1 MSETMKEKAANLANE
16 LGVGWVAVEFGDHVY
31 GAMHEKAAISVRITS
46 SLTHPYH
53 ARIDKHH
60 AVGATAQQAL
70 QDAKTQAL
78 RAMLQVKR
86 RMAMACDNQPQDPE
100 SALGHLQVVG
110 NFLSRV
116 KHWEEGKPDRREA
129 LVAMDAAVDA
139 VDWVEKGLEEWRSV
153 ATTAQKQAAAAQA
166 TARIAIGH
174 LQAVLNTARTHHE
187 QQVADTAA
195 RDWLISIG
203 SEPS

>member
-1 MSETMKEKAANLANE
+1 MSETMKEKAASLANE
-16 LGVGWVAVEFGDHVY
+16 LGVGWFAVEFGDHVY
-31 GAMHEKAAISVRITS
+31 GAMHEKAVISVQITNS
-46 SLTHPYH
+46 VTNPYQ
-53 ARIDKHH
+53 ARIDKYH
-60 AVGATAQQAL
+60 ALGATPQQAL
-70 QDAKTQAL
+70 QEAKNQAL
-78 RAMLQVKR
+78 QSMLQVKR
-86 RMAMACDNQPQDPE
+86 RIAMACDDQPQDPE
-100 SALGHLQVVG
+100 SALEHLRVVS

-116 KHWEEGKPDRREA
+116 KHWEEGKPDRHDA
-129 LVAMDAAVDA
+129 LVSMDAAVDA

-153 ATTAQKQAAAAQA
+153 ATAAQKQAAAAQA

-187 QQVADTAA
+187 QQAADTAA